1 MNQKI
6 LRLAAAGLL
15 GMTLCGSSLP
25 AYAAPAWTLPSE
37 GVQMENTAKQ
47 AYIYKEMYGRFH
59 PAASS
64 AKPAVFEAPD
74 GWTYTRYSQDGLV
87 LEELTN
93 PEGSG
98 NRTILQLHGGGY
110 IGPLHNGYRNQGV
123 RQAVLSNARDT
134 YMVNY
139 RLAPRHT
146 YPAALD
152 DAMTAYRFMLK
163 KGYKPENI
171 IVFGDSAG
179 GNLALALSAKL
190 KEEKLPQPALLIL
203 DSPWTT
209 LETES
214 PSRKESVK
222 RDLVLGEINPGMFHE
237 INHPT
242 YAKGMNLSDPHL
254 SPVYGDLTG
263 FPPMLIQAG
272 GYELFLDDGMK
283 LAKKA
288 AADNVKVTLTVYPGM
303 SHDFALCLP
312 ELQDSIASFAEI
324 RDFINLNMKP

>member
-98 NRTILQLHGGGY
+98 NRTVLQLHGGGY

-190 KEEKLPQPALLIL
+190 KEEKLPQPGLLIL

-209 LETES
+209 METIS
-214 PSRKESVK
+214 PSRQGSVK
-222 RDLVLGEINPGMFHE
+222 KDLILGEINPNMFYE
-237 INHPT
+237 INHPS
-242 YAKGMNLSDPHL
+242 YAKGAKLDDPYL
-254 SPVYGDLTG
+254 SPLYGDLTG
-263 FPPMLIQAG
+263 LPPMLIQTG
-272 GYELFLDDGMK
+272 GYEVFLDEGMK
-283 LAKKA
+283 LAEKA
-288 AADNVKVTLTVYPGM
+288 ASDDVKVTLTVYPGM

>member
-1 MNQKI
+1 M
-6 LRLAAAGLL
+6 
-15 GMTLCGSSLP
+15 
-25 AYAAPAWTLPSE
+25 
-37 GVQMENTAKQ
+37 
-47 AYIYKEMYGRFH
+47 
-59 PAASS
+59 
-64 AKPAVFEAPD
+64 
-74 GWTYTRYSQDGLV
+74 
-87 LEELTN
+87 
-93 PEGSG
+93 
-98 NRTILQLHGGGY
+98 
-110 IGPLHNGYRNQGV
+110 
-123 RQAVLSNARDT
+123 
-134 YMVNY
+134 
-139 RLAPRHT
+139 
-146 YPAALD
+146 
-152 DAMTAYRFMLK
+152 
-163 KGYKPENI
+163 
-171 IVFGDSAG
+171 
-179 GNLALALSAKL
+179 
-190 KEEKLPQPALLIL
+190 LLIL

>member
-1 MNQKI
+1 
-6 LRLAAAGLL
+6 
-15 GMTLCGSSLP
+15 
-25 AYAAPAWTLPSE
+25 
-37 GVQMENTAKQ
+37 
-47 AYIYKEMYGRFH
+47 
-59 PAASS
+59 
-64 AKPAVFEAPD
+64 
-74 GWTYTRYSQDGLV
+74 
-87 LEELTN
+87 
-93 PEGSG
+93 
-98 NRTILQLHGGGY
+98 
-110 IGPLHNGYRNQGV
+110 
-123 RQAVLSNARDT
+123 
-134 YMVNY
+134 MVNY

-254 SPVYGDLTG
+254 SPIYGDLTG

-312 ELQDSIASFAEI
+312 ELQDSIDSFAEI

>member
-98 NRTILQLHGGGY
+98 NRTVLQLHGA
-110 IGPLHNGYRNQGV
+110 I
-123 RQAVLSNARDT
+123 
-134 YMVNY
+134 
-139 RLAPRHT
+139 
-146 YPAALD
+146 
-152 DAMTAYRFMLK
+152 
-163 KGYKPENI
+163 
-171 IVFGDSAG
+171 
-179 GNLALALSAKL
+179 
-190 KEEKLPQPALLIL
+190 
-203 DSPWTT
+203 
-209 LETES
+209 
-214 PSRKESVK
+214 
-222 RDLVLGEINPGMFHE
+222 
-237 INHPT
+237 
-242 YAKGMNLSDPHL
+242 
-254 SPVYGDLTG
+254 
-263 FPPMLIQAG
+263 
-272 GYELFLDDGMK
+272 
-283 LAKKA
+283 
-288 AADNVKVTLTVYPGM
+288 
-303 SHDFALCLP
+303 
-312 ELQDSIASFAEI
+312 
-324 RDFINLNMKP
+324 

>member
-1 MNQKI
+1 
-6 LRLAAAGLL
+6 
-15 GMTLCGSSLP
+15 
-25 AYAAPAWTLPSE
+25 
-37 GVQMENTAKQ
+37 MENTAKQ

-93 PEGSG
+93 PEDSG
-98 NRTILQLHGGGY
+98 NRTVLQLHGGGY

-190 KEEKLPQPALLIL
+190 KEEKRPPPAGRIL
-203 DSPWTT
+203 ASPSTT

-263 FPPMLIQAG
+263 FPTMLIQAG

>member
-98 NRTILQLHGGGY
+98 NRTVLQLHGGVY

-242 YAKGMNLSDPHL
+242 Y
-254 SPVYGDLTG
+254 
-263 FPPMLIQAG
+263 Q
-272 GYELFLDDGMK
+272 
-283 LAKKA
+283 KA
-288 AADNVKVTLTVYPGM
+288 
-303 SHDFALCLP
+303 
-312 ELQDSIASFAEI
+312 
-324 RDFINLNMKP
+324 